1 MKRQSDEVYLL
12 KDETAT
18 GAGTPHRPWGAKRS
32 FLVFGQTTSGSG
44 AAQVQIEFSNSR
56 SGPFVTGII
65 FNLTLSDSSVEADGE
80 TTDAPWVYARANV
93 ISISG
98 TGASLSV
105 TMGS

>member
-1 MKRQSDEVYLL
+1 M
-12 KDETAT
+12 
-18 GAGTPHRPWGAKRS
+18 HRPWGAKRS
-32 FLVFGQTTSGSG
+32 FLVWGQTTSGAG

-56 SGPFVTGII
+56 TGPFVTGII

-80 TTDAPWVYARANV
+80 TTDAPWVYVRANIV
-93 ISISG
+93 SVSG